1 MNLNDLL
8 SKITDKE
15 SIPLVKMAYEYA
27 ERIYYNKIINNISL
41 ITYYLRI
48 SDVLV
53 DHGAD
58 AITIIS
64 CLLYKTLDFG
74 VTINDLEDRFNK
86 AIAEVAYITK
96 MINDFES
103 VNNDYGKLL
112 SNDINHS
119 RSLFIKSAERY
130 ITMKQMKTYDA
141 DVQTK
146 IARNTIDVLIPNAH
160 RLHLSLLANKMEDLC
175 LYYLKPDAYNRIV
188 ERLGNESGILT
199 VALNGMKDK
208 VQLLLFENGIET
220 QTKCRIKKPY
230 SIYNKLRSGKEWD
243 DIYDI
248 LAIRILTEKEE
259 DCNRIAELIQ
269 RKYPLVPGRFKDY
282 IKNPKSNMYQ
292 SIHMTIVGDD
302 GRFYEIQI
310 RTFAMNLVAENGTA
324 SHQLYKEQE
333 LKKIKQRISKG

>member
-1 MNLNDLL
+1 MILNDLL
-8 SKITDKE
+8 AKITNKE
-15 SIPLVKMAYEYA
+15 NIPFIKMAYDYA
-27 ERIYYNKIINNISL
+27 DRIFCYKKMNNISL
-41 ITYYLRI
+41 MSYYLTI
-48 SDVLV
+48 SDVLI

-58 AITIIS
+58 TTTIMS

-74 VTINDLEDRFNK
+74 VTISDLENRFNK
-86 AIAEVAYITK
+86 EIAEIAYITK
-96 MINDFES
+96 MINDFET

-112 SNDINHS
+112 SDDKNHI
-119 RSLFIKSAERY
+119 RSLFIKAAERY

-230 SIYNKLRSGKEWD
+230 SIYNKLCSGKEWD
-243 DIYDI
+243 DIYGNRKE
-248 LAIRILTEKEE
+248 LAKKKEE
-259 DCNRIAELIQ
+259 CA
-269 RKYPLVPGRFKDY
+269 GR
-282 IKNPKSNMYQ
+282 
-292 SIHMTIVGDD
+292 
-302 GRFYEIQI
+302 R
-310 RTFAMNLVAENGTA
+310 
-324 SHQLYKEQE
+324 
-333 LKKIKQRISKG
+333 